1 MFFSH
6 KNKLHFGSEEE
17 DPDIF
22 ADRIQAIANFACG
35 SFESNVFEDSGNGSE
50 PQHYI
55 PRLSDYFDESTL
67 TFNVKNKID
76 QTFKS
81 LEKHKEDKLVILER
95 IAMKYR
101 IEPEEEIPD
110 MDSEYASDLYMN
122 TEEDFNL
129 LDDDTVILDKNKN
142 YFGKKAK
149 DRFWTLYK
157 SDRTFK
163 DNVNSDIK
171 DPRFAYIKS

>member
-1 MFFSH
+1 
-6 KNKLHFGSEEE
+6 
-17 DPDIF
+17 
-22 ADRIQAIANFACG
+22 
-35 SFESNVFEDSGNGSE
+35 
-50 PQHYI
+50 
-55 PRLSDYFDESTL
+55 
-67 TFNVKNKID
+67 
-76 QTFKS
+76 
-81 LEKHKEDKLVILER
+81 
-95 IAMKYR
+95 MKYR